1 MVCRV
6 SLTCV
11 SVVFSKS
18 LWCFFFFSSRRRHTR
33 LQGDWSSDVCSS
45 DLDVFSEPEEALR
58 LLHKWQL
65 TEEIEEE
72 VQWKRRDQRLITVRL
87 SGRVLR
93 TENQRA
99 ARLEVI
105 AEDVTERRALEEQL
119 RQAQKIEAVG
129 QLAGGMAPEFTNY
142 L

>member
-1 MVCRV
+1 
-6 SLTCV
+6 
-11 SVVFSKS
+11 
-18 LWCFFFFSSRRRHTR
+18 
-33 LQGDWSSDVCSS
+33 G
-45 DLDVFSEPEEALR
+45 LR
-58 LLHKWQL
+58 LLDKLQV
-65 TEEIEEE
+65 TAEIEEE

-99 ARLEVI
+99 AGLEVI

-129 QLAGGMAPEFTNY
+129 QLAGGMAHEFNNY
-142 L
+142 IGIVLGYSELLLEDAGTTEGLLWHVVEIKASTQSTSS